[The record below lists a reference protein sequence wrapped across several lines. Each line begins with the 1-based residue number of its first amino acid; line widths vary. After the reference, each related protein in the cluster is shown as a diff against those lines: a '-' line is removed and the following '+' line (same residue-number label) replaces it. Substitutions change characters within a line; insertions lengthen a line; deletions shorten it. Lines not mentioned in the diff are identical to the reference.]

1 MVSLLLELGSDPNQ
15 VNYRGD
21 TATLL
26 ASERGYIDV
35 VKDLLGNG
43 ANPTIGNNSGE
54 TPFSVA
60 SQAEQWPTV
69 ELLFESGYM

>member
-15 VNYRGD
+15 VNYRRD
-21 TATLL
+21 TAILL
-26 ASERGYIDV
+26 ASERGYVDV
-35 VKDLLGNG
+35 VQELLDNG
-43 ANPTIGNNSGE
+43 ANPTINNNSGE

-69 ELLFESGYM
+69 ELLFDSGYM